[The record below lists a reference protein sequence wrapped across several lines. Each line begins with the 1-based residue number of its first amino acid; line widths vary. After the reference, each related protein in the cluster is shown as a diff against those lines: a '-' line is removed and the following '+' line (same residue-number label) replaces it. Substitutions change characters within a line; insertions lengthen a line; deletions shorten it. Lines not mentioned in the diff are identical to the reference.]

1 LFFFS
6 REISLGKRGS
16 PLRAASFLLSTKLIL
31 NRKNHR
37 NNRKSQWLQQQYF
50 QKTMTFYEKED
61 MEKKE
66 KSNLSIKFPEG
77 KNNDCV

>member
-1 LFFFS
+1 
-6 REISLGKRGS
+6 
-16 PLRAASFLLSTKLIL
+16 
-31 NRKNHR
+31 
-37 NNRKSQWLQQQYF
+37 
-50 QKTMTFYEKED
+50 MTFYEKED

>member
-1 LFFFS
+1 MVTTTIFS
-6 REISLGKRGS
+6 
-16 PLRAASFLLSTKLIL
+16 
-31 NRKNHR
+31 KNNDVFR
-37 NNRKSQWLQQQYF
+37 
-50 QKTMTFYEKED
+50 KED

>member
-1 LFFFS
+1 M
-6 REISLGKRGS
+6 
-16 PLRAASFLLSTKLIL
+16 RAAFFCCQRTSF
-31 NRKNHR
+31 RQEKNHR
-37 NNRKSQWLQQQYF
+37 NNRKSQWSQQQYF